1 MTGRSTIGIVAR
13 QSGVSVETIRFYQ
26 RRGLIT
32 EPDKPGEGYRR
43 YPTDSVKRIH
53 FIKRAQAL
61 GFSLDEIAT
70 LLRLDSARACA
81 ETRDLARGKL
91 AVIERKLTDLEHM
104 REALTTLVA
113 RCDPE
118 QTGADCPIIRS
129 LARDDTQN

>member
-1 MTGRSTIGIVAR
+1 MTKGSTIGVTAR
-13 QSGVSVETIRFYQ
+13 EAGVSIETIRFYQ
-26 RRGLIT
+26 RRGLIGA
-32 EPDKPGEGYRR
+32 PDKPFGGFRR
-43 YPTDSVKRIH
+43 YPSDVVKRIR

-91 AVIERKLTDLEHM
+91 AVIEGKLTDLAHM
-104 REALTTLVA
+104 RDALATLAA

-118 QTGADCPIIRS
+118 QTGAGCPIIES
-129 LARDDTQN
+129 LANDE